1 MTLSRLHD
9 QNIADRVVDE
19 LRDAIESGSLPPGA
33 RLVER
38 KLAAEL
44 GVSHIPIREALARLA
59 DDGLVERLPR
69 RGARVR
75 TLTLG
80 NLEEIASLRILLEQF
95 VAVRAQERLTDRT
108 QGELRKLVEAMID
121 VAGRGDS
128 VRLFELDRR
137 FHEKLWQMT
146 EHGMLVEL
154 VAQLRG
160 RINLFLRAANMAL
173 DADAL
178 EAHART
184 HGELIDAIAS
194 GDPQRAKETMAEHI
208 RIAAARIAAVLP
220 AE

>member
-1 MTLSRLHD
+1 MPLSPLQD
-9 QNIADRVVDE
+9 QNIADRVAEE
-19 LRDAIESGSLPPGA
+19 LRNAIESGSLAPGA

-38 KLAAEL
+38 RLTAEL

-75 TLTLG
+75 ALTVRD
-80 NLEEIASLRILLEQF
+80 LEEIASLRILLEQF
-95 VAVRAQERLTDRT
+95 VAVRVQERLTDRT
-108 QGELRKLVEAMID
+108 EAELRRLVTSMID
-121 VAGRGDS
+121 AAGRGDS

-137 FHEKLWQMT
+137 FHEKLWQLT
-146 EHGMLVEL
+146 DHGMLVEL
-154 VAQLRG
+154 VSQLRG
-160 RINLFLRAANMAL
+160 RINRFLRAANMAL

-184 HGELIDAIAS
+184 HAQLVDAIAS
-194 GDPQRAKETMAEHI
+194 GNPKLAEATMAEHI
-208 RIAAARIAAVLP
+208 RIAAARIAAALA